1 MLDSSPIPNL
11 KNVAPSQAI
20 LLDEGVFSEFF
31 LQTHTV
37 NYKNVLI
44 RCHKRKVSD
53 SPSSLMLDAKGNENG
68 RSIVQAKDVQ
78 EGPA

>member
-44 RCHKRKVSD
+44 RCHKRKVGGV
-53 SPSSLMLDAKGNENG
+53 SPSSLIIDA
-68 RSIVQAKDVQ
+68 
-78 EGPA
+78 